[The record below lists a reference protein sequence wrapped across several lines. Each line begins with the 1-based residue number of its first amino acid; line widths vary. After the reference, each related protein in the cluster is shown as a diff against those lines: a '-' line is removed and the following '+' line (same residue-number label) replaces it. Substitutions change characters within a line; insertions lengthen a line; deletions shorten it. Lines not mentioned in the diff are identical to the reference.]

1 MSTPPSASRSPN
13 SFIKALGL
21 RDVVLMTVIA
31 MVSPRWITR
40 SAMLGA
46 PALVLWLLAG
56 LLFGIPLAMAVVAL
70 ARRYPEQGGLY
81 PWTRRAFGPLHGFIS
96 GWCYWL
102 SNLFFFPS
110 ILLFAAANALT
121 VFGDRAAG
129 LADSRAYTAAF
140 VLAALWLCA
149 ALNIVGLRAGRW
161 LQQLGTLGMWIPV
174 TLVIA
179 AGAFA
184 MTTGQSATPFAPASL
199 APSGNTMSLLG
210 LWSSLC
216 FAFIG
221 SEITTFMGE
230 EVKDPIRTIPLG
242 VTIAVGLT
250 AVYYIVG
257 TASILVV
264 LPAAALSERTGIA
277 EAVDLVAARLHL
289 PMVGGLMGL
298 LLAAGFL
305 AIANSWTAGAARIP
319 FAAGIDHAMPASL
332 ARLHPR
338 YRTPHVAIVVQAVV
352 SSIMFLVS
360 LFLTIAGTGTT
371 VMEAYDILVG
381 LAIIANLIPYLYL
394 FAALMRLSGGN
405 DRTRDRVV
413 RVPGGRIGIVL
424 VALSG
429 LAATMVAIVLAFVPP
444 PGTENVANYEANL
457 FLQTGGVLA
466 VGLALYGFSKRR
478 AGVPSS

>member
-1 MSTPPSASRSPN
+1 MAASSPSDRESPV
-13 SFIKALGL
+13 FIKALGL

-31 MVSPRWITR
+31 TVSPRWITR

-56 LLFGIPLAMAVVAL
+56 LLFGVPLAMAVVAL

-81 PWTRRAFGPLHGFIS
+81 PWTRRAFGPLHGFIA

-140 VLAALWLCA
+140 VLATLWLCA
-149 ALNIVGLRAGRW
+149 VLNIVGLRAGRW
-161 LQQLGTLGMWIPV
+161 LQQLGTAGMWIPF

-179 AGAFA
+179 AGALA
-184 MTTGQSATPFAPASL
+184 VATGQSETSFAPASL
-199 APSGNTMSLLG
+199 APGANAASLLG

-230 EVKDPIRTIPLG
+230 ETKDPVRTIPLG

-250 AVYYIVG
+250 AVYYLVG
-257 TASILVV
+257 TASILAV
-264 LPAAALSERTGIA
+264 LPADALSERTGIA
-277 EAVDLVAARLHL
+277 EAVDLIAARLHL
-289 PMVGGLMGL
+289 PSVGGLTGL
-298 LLAAGFL
+298 LLATGFL

-319 FAAGIDHAMPASL
+319 FAAGIDHAMPAAL

-338 YRTPHVAIVVQAVV
+338 YRTPHVAIVVQTAV
-352 SSIMFLVS
+352 SSIIFLVS
-360 LFLTIAGTGTT
+360 LFLTMAGQGTT

-394 FAALMRLSGGN
+394 FAALMRLSGGTHAAIDN
-405 DRTRDRVV
+405 TV
-413 RVPGGRIGIVL
+413 RVAGGRLGTVL

-429 LAATMVAIVLAFVPP
+429 LATTSVAIVLTFMPP

-457 FLQTGGVLA
+457 LLQTGGVLA
-466 VGLALYGFSKRR
+466 VGLALYAWSRRR
-478 AGVPSS
+478 AAASRS